1 VARAPSKEPEGL
13 NSCPNCDAAAPPGAR
28 VCSTCGYRFLED
40 RRPGRMLLVAAAV
53 AAVVAA
59 AVIVIPGGEDSPTA
73 DAEKGRPPDRP
84 RVPTELLSEHPLSA
98 REAERRLEARFMSP
112 GDDDSA
118 AVRWPVRCAGR
129 EPRPAHAIRQ
139 CRVRYPN
146 GTHRKVVV
154 LLDARGRELLSEF

>member
-1 VARAPSKEPEGL
+1 V
-13 NSCPNCDAAAPPGAR
+13 NSCPNCDAPAQPGAR
-28 VCSTCGYRFLED
+28 VCATCGYRFLED
-40 RRPGRMLLVAAAV
+40 RRPGRALLGAAAVAALVAAAV
-53 AAVVAA
+53 
-59 AVIVIPGGEDSPTA
+59 ILLPGGHDPSPV
-73 DAEKGRPPDRP
+73 DAEKGRAPDRP